1 MVKSKKDIRYIVL
14 FYVFRSLKKTKVVNL
29 TCSVKGKPVERLGRK
44 TSGLRSLGLG

>member
-1 MVKSKKDIRYIVL
+1 MVKSKKEIRYIVS
-14 FYVFRSLKKTKVVNL
+14 FCVFRSLKKTRVVNL